1 MHKHT
6 SFLLR
11 RAVHNFIFRN
21 IHSPHV
27 SERAAACCSSSCS
40 AAHPSSASHTN
51 PLIRSKCSPD
61 VRSTSFLSVHYLDRS
76 GPSHR
81 RSPVRSSATSF
92 PSAGPRPVPSPQ
104 RSSLLC
110 LCFFWSLLS
119 HAVVVNDG
127 RLSSVQIERDI
138 PVVVEIGRGVDCR
151 RSE

>member
-6 SFLLR
+6 SFS
-11 RAVHNFIFRN
+11 VHNFIFRN

-27 SERAAACCSSSCS
+27 SERAAACCCSSCS

-104 RSSLLC
+104 RPSLC

-119 HAVVVNDG
+119 HTVVVNDG
-127 RLSSVQIERDI
+127 RLSSVQIER
-138 PVVVEIGRGVDCR
+138 EIGRGGDYR
-151 RSE
+151 RNE

>member
-1 MHKHT
+1 MHKHS

-11 RAVHNFIFRN
+11 KEVHSFIFRN
-21 IHSPHV
+21 IHSHHV
-27 SERAAACCSSSCS
+27 IERAAACSSSCS

-76 GPSHR
+76 GPSLR

-104 RSSLLC
+104 RPSLLC

-119 HAVVVNDG
+119 HTVVVNDG
-127 RLSSVQIERDI
+127 RLSSVQIEIYI
-138 PVVVEIGRGVDCR
+138 PVVVEIGRGRDYR
-151 RSE
+151 RNE